1 MGKKKA
7 GKAKKSGIN
16 ARRLRILVT
25 GGTGFLGKRLA
36 QKLLNEGNEVIVFSR
51 HLHDDLPEEVK
62 PVLGDI
68 RDKNALRKAFEKVD
82 VVYHLAIC
90 LNESDPDM
98 QEINVRGTRN
108 VAELCKESGVKRLIY
123 MGSSGVLGETVMP
136 AKEDFDYNPKTG
148 YEKSKMEG
156 EMIVKQSGVPYTIV
170 RATIVIGPNLIWAQ
184 IFEAA
189 KRGYPIIGSGKNYF
203 HLVYVDDVVEMLDIV
218 KDDEKAANQTFHVAS
233 KDTPTYGEV
242 YGIICKE
249 LNVKMTEKHVPL
261 ALAYLASY
269 LHTILRRIRGKQPS
283 LTKSKSSIDRLV
295 RNRIISTDKAKRTLG
310 FEAKYDTASAVRE
323 TIKSLKIARLG
334 YSDYELAEVH
344 KVKNSE

>member
-1 MGKKKA
+1 MPKRN
-7 GKAKKSGIN
+7 AKNTSEKHH
-16 ARRLRILVT
+16 LRVLVT
-25 GGTGFLGKRLA
+25 GGTGFLGKRLV
-36 QKLLNEGNEVIVFSR
+36 QKLLNEGNDVIVFSR

-68 RDKNALRKAFEKVD
+68 RDKGALRKAFEKID

-98 QEINVRGTRN
+98 REINVKGTQN
-108 VAELCKESGVKRLIY
+108 VAELCKESGVKRLVY
-123 MGSSGVLGETVMP
+123 MSSSGVLGETDAP
-136 AKEDFDYNPKTG
+136 AEEDFDYNPKTG

-156 EMIVKQSGVPYTIV
+156 EMIVKQSSVPYTII
-170 RATIVIGPNLIWAQ
+170 RTTIIIGPNLIWAQ

-203 HLVYVDDVVEMLDIV
+203 HLVYADDVVEMLDII
-218 KDDEKAANQTFHVAS
+218 KDNEKAANQTFHVAS

-242 YGIICKE
+242 YGIICRE

-261 ALAYLASY
+261 TFAYLASY

-283 LTKSKSSIDRLV
+283 LTKSRSSIDRLV
-295 RNRIISTDKAKRTLG
+295 RNRIISTKKAKALLG
-310 FEAKYDTASAVRE
+310 FEAKYSTRQAIQE
-323 TIKSLKIARLG
+323 TIKYLKIARLG
-334 YSDYELAEVH
+334 YSDYELTEVH
-344 KVKNSE
+344 KVKR